1 MSVCA
6 PKRLRAT
13 RLMWTP
19 SRLGKLEA
27 GLQVESNFQEMVMK
41 NVHEVRMPDIGDA
54 KDVGVIEIPVKVGDA
69 VVEGQTLIIVETDK
83 ASMEI
88 PSPQTGVLQSL
99 VVRLDD
105 KVSEGSPIAF
115 IENEERLAMSAPS
128 IEPVATV
135 AAPLSVAAPV
145 LLIEAFN
152 PPTDLPLASPS
163 VRKFSRELGV
173 SLKAIQGTGL
183 RRRITKAD
191 VLAHVK
197 GVLTVTETGVQ
208 PLGGLLPWPV
218 VDFAKYGPVET
229 RTLSRIRKI
238 SGANLH
244 RNWLMIPHV
253 TNHDDA
259 DITQLEQFRVQ
270 VNKEKAGS
278 GVKLT
283 LLALLMKACAG
294 ALKKFPEFNA
304 SINGDDLV
312 LKRYCHI
319 GFAADTP
326 EGLVVP
332 VIKDVDQ
339 KGVLAIA
346 REMSALA
353 EKARGQIERCRDEW
367 RLLFDLVVGRYW
379 RDVFHAD
386 HQCAG
391 SRHSRGG
398 QKHGTTRAGGRAGC
412 RAQYSAVE
420 PELGPSRDRW
430 RDGGAFQRV
439 SEQCAGGLPPVG
451 SVTRLPVYRV
461 RSVT

>member
-1 MSVCA
+1 
-6 PKRLRAT
+6 
-13 RLMWTP
+13 
-19 SRLGKLEA
+19 
-27 GLQVESNFQEMVMK
+27 MK

-353 EKARGQIERCRDEW
+353 EKARG
-367 RLLFDLVVGRYW
+367 
-379 RDVFHAD
+379 AN
-386 HQCAG
+386 
-391 SRHSRGG
+391 
-398 QKHGTTRAGGRAGC
+398 
-412 RAQYSAVE
+412 
-420 PELGPSRDRW
+420 
-430 RDGGAFQRV
+430 
-439 SEQCAGGLPPVG
+439 
-451 SVTRLPVYRV
+451 
-461 RSVT
+461 

>member
-1 MSVCA
+1 
-6 PKRLRAT
+6 
-13 RLMWTP
+13 
-19 SRLGKLEA
+19 
-27 GLQVESNFQEMVMK
+27 MK

-54 KDVGVIEIPVKVGDA
+54 KDVGVIEIPVKAGDA

-135 AAPLSVAAPV
+135 AAPLPVAAPV

-304 SINGDDLV
+304 SLNGDDLV

-353 EKARGQIERCRDEW
+353 EKARGGKLSVAEMSGGCFSISSLGGIGGTYFTPIINAPEVAILGVGKSPER
-367 RLLFDLVVGRYW
+367 LVLE
-379 RDVFHAD
+379 
-386 HQCAG
+386 
-391 SRHSRGG
+391 GG
-398 QKHGTTRAGGRAGC
+398 QVVARNILPLSLSWDHRVIDGATAGRFNA
-412 RAQYSAVE
+412 YLS
-420 PELGPSRDRW
+420 
-430 RDGGAFQRV
+430 
-439 SEQCAGGLPPVG
+439 
-451 SVTRLPVYRV
+451 SVLVDYRRLVL
-461 RSVT
+461 

>member
-1 MSVCA
+1 
-6 PKRLRAT
+6 
-13 RLMWTP
+13 
-19 SRLGKLEA
+19 
-27 GLQVESNFQEMVMK
+27 MK

-54 KDVGVIEIPVKVGDA
+54 KDVGVIEIPVKAGDA

-135 AAPLSVAAPV
+135 AAPLSVAEPA

-152 PPTDLPLASPS
+152 PPMDLPLASPS

-353 EKARGQIERCRDEW
+353 EKARGGKLSVAEMSGGCFSISSLGGIGGTYFTPIINAPEVAILGVGKSTER
-367 RLLFDLVVGRYW
+367 LVLE
-379 RDVFHAD
+379 
-386 HQCAG
+386 
-391 SRHSRGG
+391 GG
-398 QKHGTTRAGGRAGC
+398 QVVARNILPLSLSWDHRVIDGATAGRFNA
-412 RAQYSAVE
+412 YLS
-420 PELGPSRDRW
+420 
-430 RDGGAFQRV
+430 
-439 SEQCAGGLPPVG
+439 
-451 SVTRLPVYRV
+451 SVLADYRRLVL
-461 RSVT
+461 

>member
-1 MSVCA
+1 
-6 PKRLRAT
+6 
-13 RLMWTP
+13 
-19 SRLGKLEA
+19 
-27 GLQVESNFQEMVMK
+27 MK

-54 KDVGVIEIPVKVGDA
+54 KDVGVIEIPVKAGDA

-88 PSPQTGVLQSL
+88 PSPHTGVLQSL
-99 VVRLDD
+99 VVSLDD
-105 KVSEGSPIAF
+105 NVSEGSPIAF
-115 IENEERLAMSAPS
+115 IESEGLSAAPAPAPAPR

-135 AAPLSVAAPV
+135 IEPQPIASPAV
-145 LLIEAFN
+145 LIEAVD

-183 RRRITKAD
+183 RRRITKDD

-197 GVLTVTETGVQ
+197 GALTVTETRVQ

-229 RTLSRIRKI
+229 RPLSRIRKI

-304 SINGDDLV
+304 SLNGDELV
-312 LKRYCHI
+312 LKGYCHI

-353 EKARGQIERCRDEW
+353 EKARAGKLSAAEMSGGCFSISSLGGIGGTYFTPIINAPEVAILGVGKSTERLALE
-367 RLLFDLVVGRYW
+367 
-379 RDVFHAD
+379 
-386 HQCAG
+386 
-391 SRHSRGG
+391 GG
-398 QKHGTTRAGGRAGC
+398 Q
-412 RAQYSAVE
+412 V
-420 PELGPSRDRW
+420 
-430 RDGGAFQRV
+430 
-439 SEQCAGGLPPVG
+439 
-451 SVTRLPVYRV
+451 VTRNMLPLSLSWDHRVIDGAAAGRFNAYLSSVLADYRRLV
-461 RSVT
+461 L